1 MSDGPDDPDVDAAVE
16 IATDPDAQVEEPD
29 ALGDAGEQGGE
40 EATGGIRERVG
51 GKVDLTATE
60 PHPDLEDVDLADA
73 LRPDT
78 LAETWRPRA
87 ARGLQKAG
95 ALDGRAAWIDLTLA
109 AAGAMYAALD
119 EQDAGDGEQDD
130 GERDRDRDGGGTYE
144 ADDGTEVRTA

>member
-1 MSDGPDDPDVDAAVE
+1 MSETPDDPDVEAAVE
-16 IATDPDAQVEEPD
+16 IATEPD
-29 ALGDAGEQGGE
+29 APDGETDAPAGDGEPGGE
-40 EATGGIRERVG
+40 EATGGIRDRMA

-95 ALDGRAAWIDLTLA
+95 ALDGRAAWIDLALA

-119 EQDAGDGEQDD
+119 EQDDGDGEQDD
-130 GERDRDRDGGGTYE
+130 GERDRDRGGGTYE